1 MTPLRTLALVG
12 PLLASALLAAPAF
25 AQSDAATVTATPVAE
40 QAAAPVMELTATQAA
55 ATAGDAAAG
64 QSKAALCGAC
74 HGMDGNSADPQYPKL
89 AGQHER
95 YIARHLGLFKRGE
108 RANPIMLGM
117 AAALSPQDM
126 RDLGAWFAS
135 QKSLHGVAD
144 DTLISSGPNA
154 GKTFYRV
161 GEALFRGGDLTRGI
175 PACAGCHGP
184 TGAGNP
190 GPAYPQLA
198 GQHARY
204 SADLLRR
211 YRDGAS
217 YGSGENANE
226 VMKGVATKLTD
237 EEIDSLAS
245 YLEGLHAAGSASAP

>member
-25 AQSDAATVTATPVAE
+25 AQSDAATVTAIPE
-40 QAAAPVMELTATQAA
+40 QPAATTTELTSTQAA
-55 ATAGDAAAG
+55 ATAGDATAG
-64 QSKAALCGAC
+64 QSKAAVCGAC

-95 YIARHLGLFKRGE
+95 YIARHLGLFKSGE
-108 RANPIMLGM
+108 RENPVMVGFV
-117 AAALSPQDM
+117 AALTPQDL

-135 QKSLHGVAD
+135 QKALPGVAD
-144 DTLISSGPNA
+144 ETPITSGPNT
-154 GKTFYRV
+154 GKKFYQV
-161 GEALFRGGDLTRGI
+161 GENLFRAGDQQRGI
-175 PACAGCHGP
+175 PACAACHGP

-190 GPAYPQLA
+190 GPPYPQLA

-204 SADLLRR
+204 NATMLRR
-211 YRDGAS
+211 YRDGTS

-245 YLEGLHAAGSASAP
+245 YLEGLHPASAAGAP

>member
-12 PLLASALLAAPAF
+12 PLLASALLVGPAF
-25 AQSDAATVTATPVAE
+25 AQSPAATVTPIAE
-40 QAAAPVMELTATQAA
+40 QAAAPVAELTDTRAA
-55 ATAGDAAAG
+55 ATAGDATAG
-64 QSKAALCGAC
+64 QAKSAVCGAC
-74 HGMDGNSADPQYPKL
+74 HGMDGNAADPLYPKL

-95 YIARHLGLFKRGE
+95 YIARHLGLFKSGE
-108 RANPIMLGM
+108 RENALMLGM
-117 AAALSPQDM
+117 AATLSPQDM

-135 QKSLHGVAD
+135 QTSLPGVAD
-144 DTLISSGPNA
+144 DTVIASGPNA
-154 GKTFYRV
+154 GKKFYQV
-161 GEALFRGGDLTRGI
+161 GENLFRGGDLQRGI
-175 PACAGCHGP
+175 PACASCHGP

-190 GPAYPQLA
+190 GPSYPSLA

-211 YRDGAS
+211 YRDGIS
-217 YGSGENANE
+217 YGNGENANE

-245 YLEGLHAAGSASAP
+245 YLQGLHSADTAEAP